1 MQCSKIVHLSAA
13 DSEPDLRA
21 LGDQWRTEGKRIV
34 HTNGCFDLLH
44 VGHIRYLQE
53 ARTLGDVLVLG
64 LNSDASVRQLKG
76 PTRPVV
82 TDAERA
88 EILAALTCVDCVVI
102 FDELVPDEV
111 IRALRPDIHVKGGD
125 YAADQ
130 LPETPLVQALGG
142 SIAIVPLVEGKSTT
156 QIIQRLS
163 RWTRSESAREARS
176 GLTKSPH
183 PTARANHVA
192 GRKDCQRVIGVIPAR
207 YHSTRLDGKAL
218 LDICG
223 KPMIQRVYEQTRRAS
238 SVESVYVATD
248 DERIFRAVESFGG
261 RAIMTSSN
269 HPSGTD
275 RLAEAVADLACDI
288 VVNVQGDEPMVDP
301 SAIDKLVAP
310 LLEDTNV
317 SMSTLA
323 APINEEDEFSD
334 PNVVKVV
341 TDQDGYALY
350 FSRACI
356 PYHREG
362 VADGVSALHHMGL
375 YAYRKD
381 FLLQYASLSPSP
393 LENLEKLEQLRVLEN
408 GYRIKVVI
416 DEYAAIGVDTEQD
429 LERIRQLI
437 AKEVN

>member
-1 MQCSKIVHLSAA
+1 
-13 DSEPDLRA
+13 
-21 LGDQWRTEGKRIV
+21 
-34 HTNGCFDLLH
+34 
-44 VGHIRYLQE
+44 
-53 ARTLGDVLVLG
+53 
-64 LNSDASVRQLKG
+64 
-76 PTRPVV
+76 
-82 TDAERA
+82 
-88 EILAALTCVDCVVI
+88 
-102 FDELVPDEV
+102 
-111 IRALRPDIHVKGGD
+111 
-125 YAADQ
+125 
-130 LPETPLVQALGG
+130 
-142 SIAIVPLVEGKSTT
+142 
-156 QIIQRLS
+156 
-163 RWTRSESAREARS
+163 
-176 GLTKSPH
+176 
-183 PTARANHVA
+183 
-192 GRKDCQRVIGVIPAR
+192 
-207 YHSTRLDGKAL
+207 
-218 LDICG
+218 
-223 KPMIQRVYEQTRRAS
+223 
-238 SVESVYVATD
+238 
-248 DERIFRAVESFGG
+248 
-261 RAIMTSSN
+261 MTSSN